1 MNVRETLRTGQF
13 PHDSPTVFHGCSHT
27 PLPHTVAGRPAP
39 LLADGLIVGVALD
52 ERDFDDVRDSDGD
65 FDDVLELEADFEE
78 PTPSQRPNPSRQ
90 PDLQ

>member
-1 MNVRETLRTGQF
+1 
-13 PHDSPTVFHGCSHT
+13 
-27 PLPHTVAGRPAP
+27 